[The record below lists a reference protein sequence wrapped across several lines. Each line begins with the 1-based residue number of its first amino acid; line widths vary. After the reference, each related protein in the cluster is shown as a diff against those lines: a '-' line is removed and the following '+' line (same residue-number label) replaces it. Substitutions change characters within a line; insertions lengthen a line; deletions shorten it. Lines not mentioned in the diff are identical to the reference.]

1 MFYYLRGTLAVLRQG
16 FAVLDCGGVGFRLA
30 ISASTFA
37 SLSASLGKETTLYT
51 YLSVREN
58 AMELCGF
65 SSEEELDLFE
75 KLIDVSGVGPK
86 AALSILGVLTPAELI
101 RACADGDYKAVT
113 RAPGVGSKTA
123 QRVVLELKGSLPDL
137 SWGASE
143 AHGSSV
149 ESSRNTLSQITDTL
163 VLYGF
168 SREEIQD
175 ATRGMDFDR
184 PIEELIAD
192 TLRVLA
198 SKR

>member
-1 MFYYLRGTLAVLRQG
+1 MFYYLRGTLSVLRQG
-16 FAVLDCGGVGFRLA
+16 FAVLECGGVGFRLA

-37 SLSASLGKETTLYT
+37 SLSASLGKEAMLYT

-65 SSEEELDLFE
+65 SSEEELELFE
-75 KLIDVSGVGPK
+75 KLIDISGIGPK
-86 AALSILGVLTPAELI
+86 AALSILGVLTPADLI
-101 RACADGDYKAVT
+101 RACADGDYKAVA
-113 RAPGVGSKTA
+113 RAPGVGNKTA
-123 QRVVLELKGSLPDL
+123 QRVVLELKGRLPDL
-137 SWGASE
+137 PQGSP
-143 AHGSSV
+143 GSSV
-149 ESSRNTLSQITDTL
+149 QSSRNTLSQITDTL

-168 SREEIQD
+168 SREEIQS

>member
-1 MFYYLRGTLAVLRQG
+1 MFYYLRGTLSVLRQG
-16 FAVLDCGGVGFRLA
+16 FAVLECGGVGFRLA

-37 SLSASLGKETTLYT
+37 SLSASLGKEATLYT

-65 SSEEELDLFE
+65 SSEEELELFE
-75 KLIDVSGVGPK
+75 KLLDVSGIGPK
-86 AALSILGVLTPAELI
+86 AALSILGVLTPADLI
-101 RACADGDYKAVT
+101 RACADGDYKAVA
-113 RAPGVGSKTA
+113 RAPGVGNKTA
-123 QRVVLELKGSLPDL
+123 QRVVLELKGRLPDL

-143 AHGSSV
+143 AHGSSIQ
-149 ESSRNTLSQITDTL
+149 SSRNTLSQITDTL

>member
-16 FAVLDCGGVGFRLA
+16 FAVLDCGGVGFQLA

>member
-1 MFYYLRGTLAVLRQG
+1 MFYYLRGTLSVLRQG
-16 FAVLDCGGVGFRLA
+16 FAVLECGGVGFRLA

-37 SLSASLGKETTLYT
+37 SLSASLGKEAMLFT

-65 SSEEELDLFE
+65 SSEEELELFE
-75 KLIDVSGVGPK
+75 KLIDISGIGPK
-86 AALSILGVLTPAELI
+86 AALSILGVLTPADLI
-101 RACADGDYKAVT
+101 RACADGDYKAVA
-113 RAPGVGSKTA
+113 RAPGVGNKTA
-123 QRVVLELKGSLPDL
+123 QRVVLELKGRLPDL
-137 SWGASE
+137 PQGSP
-143 AHGSSV
+143 GSSV
-149 ESSRNTLSQITDTL
+149 QSSRNTLSQITDTL

-168 SREEIQD
+168 SREEIQS

>member
-1 MFYYLRGTLAVLRQG
+1 MFYYLRGTLSVLRQG
-16 FAVLDCGGVGFRLA
+16 FAVLECGGVGFRLA

-37 SLSASLGKETTLYT
+37 SLSASLGKEAMLYT

-65 SSEEELDLFE
+65 SSEEELELFE
-75 KLIDVSGVGPK
+75 KLIDISGIGPK
-86 AALSILGVLTPAELI
+86 AALSILGVLTPADLI
-101 RACADGDYKAVT
+101 RACADGDYKAVA
-113 RAPGVGSKTA
+113 RAPGVGNKTA
-123 QRVVLELKGSLPDL
+123 QRVVLELKGRLPDL

-143 AHGSSV
+143 SHGSSIQ
-149 ESSRNTLSQITDTL
+149 SSRNTLSQITDTL

-168 SREEIQD
+168 SREEIQS

>member
-1 MFYYLRGTLAVLRQG
+1 MFYYLRGTLTMLRQG
-16 FAVLDCGGVGFRLA
+16 FAVLECGGVGFRLA

-37 SLSASLGKETTLYT
+37 SLSASLGKEAMLYT

-65 SSEEELDLFE
+65 SSEEELELFE
-75 KLIDVSGVGPK
+75 KLIDISGIGPK
-86 AALSILGVLTPAELI
+86 AALSILGVLTPADLI
-101 RACADGDYKAVT
+101 RACADGDYKAVA
-113 RAPGVGSKTA
+113 RAPGVGNKTA
-123 QRVVLELKGSLPDL
+123 QRVVLELKGRLPDL
-137 SWGASE
+137 PQSSP
-143 AHGSSV
+143 GSSV
-149 ESSRNTLSQITDTL
+149 QSSRNTLSQIADTL

>member
-86 AALSILGVLTPAELI
+86 AALSILGVLTPAELV

-123 QRVVLELKGSLPDL
+123 QRVVLELKGRLPDL
-137 SWGASE
+137 SWGASG

-149 ESSRNTLSQITDTL
+149 ASSRNTLSQITDTL

>member
-1 MFYYLRGTLAVLRQG
+1 MFYYLRGTLTVLRQG
-16 FAVLDCGGVGFRLA
+16 FAVLECGGVGFRLA

-37 SLSASLGKETTLYT
+37 SLSASLDKEAMLYT

-65 SSEEELDLFE
+65 SSEEELELFE
-75 KLIDVSGVGPK
+75 KLIDISGIGPK
-86 AALSILGVLTPAELI
+86 AALSILGVLTPADLI
-101 RACADGDYKAVT
+101 RACADGDYKAVA
-113 RAPGVGSKTA
+113 RAPGVGNKTA
-123 QRVVLELKGSLPDL
+123 QRVVLELKGRLPDL
-137 SWGASE
+137 PQSP
-143 AHGSSV
+143 HGSPGPSGG
-149 ESSRNTLSQITDTL
+149 SALSQITDTL

-168 SREEIQD
+168 SREEVQS
-175 ATRGMDFDR
+175 AVRGMDLDR

>member
-86 AALSILGVLTPAELI
+86 AALSILGVLTPAELV

-123 QRVVLELKGSLPDL
+123 QRVVLELKGRLPDL

-149 ESSRNTLSQITDTL
+149 ASSRNTLSQITDTL

>member
-1 MFYYLRGTLAVLRQG
+1 MFYYLRGTLTVLRQG
-16 FAVLDCGGVGFRLA
+16 FAVLECGGVGFRLA

-37 SLSASLGKETTLYT
+37 SLSASLGKEAMLYT

-65 SSEEELDLFE
+65 SSEEELELFE
-75 KLIDVSGVGPK
+75 KLIDISGIGPK
-86 AALSILGVLTPAELI
+86 AALSILGVLTPADLI
-101 RACADGDYKAVT
+101 RACADGDYKAVA
-113 RAPGVGSKTA
+113 RAPGVGNKTA
-123 QRVVLELKGSLPDL
+123 QRVVLELKGRLPDL
-137 SWGASE
+137 PQSP
-143 AHGSSV
+143 HGSPGPSGG
-149 ESSRNTLSQITDTL
+149 SALSQITDTL

-168 SREEIQD
+168 SREEVQS
-175 ATRGMDFDR
+175 AVRGMDLDR

>member
-1 MFYYLRGTLAVLRQG
+1 MFYYLRGTLTVLRQG
-16 FAVLDCGGVGFRLA
+16 FAVLECGGVGFRLA

-37 SLSASLGKETTLYT
+37 SLSASLGKEAMLYT

-65 SSEEELDLFE
+65 SSEEELELFE
-75 KLIDVSGVGPK
+75 KLIDISGIGPK
-86 AALSILGVLTPAELI
+86 AALSILGVLTPADLI
-101 RACADGDYKAVT
+101 RACADGDYKAVA
-113 RAPGVGSKTA
+113 RAPGVGNKTA
-123 QRVVLELKGSLPDL
+123 QRVVLELKGRLPDL
-137 SWGASE
+137 PQGS
-143 AHGSSV
+143 HGSPGPSGG
-149 ESSRNTLSQITDTL
+149 SALSQITDTL

-168 SREEIQD
+168 SREEVQS
-175 ATRGMDFDR
+175 AVRGMDLDR